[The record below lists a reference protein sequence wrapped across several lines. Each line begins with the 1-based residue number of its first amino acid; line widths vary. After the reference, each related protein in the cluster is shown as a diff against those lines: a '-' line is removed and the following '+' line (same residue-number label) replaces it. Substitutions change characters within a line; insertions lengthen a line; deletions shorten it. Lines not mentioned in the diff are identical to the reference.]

1 MKLRNKALLGIGI
14 ILGLLL
20 VGTAV
25 TITLQSGA
33 GGTEA
38 SGGKTPLGGL
48 FGRARAVSNLKQ
60 QIGDLRSLHPALME
74 FARTHEEELPKT
86 VAELRPYLPKQLDY
100 LDDEKWEMPASG
112 KLTLLMNATNANT
125 TIFLQERDVAPG
137 KAKIVVYA
145 DGHIE
150 YRR

>member
-1 MKLRNKALLGIGI
+1 MKLRNKALLAVGI

-20 VGTAV
+20 VGTAI
-25 TITLQSGA
+25 TITLGSRSRS
-33 GGTEA
+33 TESA
-38 SGGKTPLGGL
+38 NAKTPLGGL
-48 FGRARAVSNLKQ
+48 LGRAMAVSDLKQ
-60 QIGDLRSLHPALME
+60 RMGDLRSLHPALME
-74 FARTHEEELPKT
+74 FARTHGDDMPKT

-125 TIFLQERDVAPG
+125 TIFLQERNVAPG